1 MNMEDAQREYFI
13 EILKQYRLGNATE
26 QEIAFLEAYYN
37 VFESNE
43 ELITVENQHEF
54 APIKQLIKK
63 NIDQQITLP
72 QKTFRLN
79 SSRTRYM
86 VAAVVFLAVS
96 ITAYYFTISSD
107 HVNTHGQQYSHI
119 LPGTQK
125 ATLTLSNGK
134 KISLD
139 DVANG
144 EIAQQAGIRIT
155 KSSDGQLIYTAVNGA
170 DATTAAQ
177 NTISTPKGGQYQLIL
192 PDGTKVYLNAASTLS
207 YPTSFQGK
215 ERLVELNGEAY
226 FEVAK
231 NKVLPFRVKSRQQT
245 VEVLGT
251 HFNINS
257 YADEGA
263 IRTTLLEGAVKVSA
277 GINTQVIRP
286 GQQAIL
292 RKNTG
297 DKMVIVEVNTD
308 KVIAWKNGVFSFD
321 NEDLKSVMRQISRWY
336 DVEVIYTGVPTDEK
350 YYGEISKNSKLG
362 EVFEILELNNVNFN
376 VEGKTIKVSP
386 NQGSAVK

>member
-1 MNMEDAQREYFI
+1 MKDAQREYFI
-13 EILKQYRLGNATE
+13 EILKQYRLGNATQ

-37 VFESNE
+37 VFETNE

-54 APIKQLIKK
+54 TPIKQLIKK
-63 NIDQQITLP
+63 NIDQQITLS
-72 QKTFRLN
+72 QKTFRLT
-79 SSRTRYM
+79 STRTRYM

-96 ITAYYFTISSD
+96 ITAYYFTKSSD
-107 HVNTHGQQYSHI
+107 HLATPGQQYSHI
-119 LPGTQK
+119 LPGTNK
-125 ATLTLSNGK
+125 ATLTLADGQ

-155 KSSDGQLIYTAVNGA
+155 KSTDGQLIYTAVYDGN
-170 DATTAAQ
+170 ATKVAQ

-207 YPTSFQGK
+207 YPTAFQGK
-215 ERLVELNGEAY
+215 ERLVALNGEAY

-231 NKVLPFRVKSRQQT
+231 NKLLPFKVQSRQQT

-257 YADEGA
+257 YADEST
-263 IRTTLLEGAVKVSA
+263 IRTTLMEGAVKVSA
-277 GINTQVIRP
+277 GNNTLVIRP

-292 RKNTG
+292 SKNTA
-297 DKMVIVEVNTD
+297 DKIMISEVNTD
-308 KVIAWKNGVFSFD
+308 KVIAWKNGVFSFE
-321 NEDLKSVMRQISRWY
+321 NEDLKSVMRQVSRWY
-336 DVEVIYTGVPTDEK
+336 DVEVIYKGIPSDEK
-350 YYGEISKNSKLG
+350 YYGEISKNSKLD
-362 EVFEILELNNVNFN
+362 EVFKILELNNVHFD
-376 VEGKTIKVSP
+376 VEGKTIKVSSD
-386 NQGSAVK
+386 QGSPVKQ

>member
-1 MNMEDAQREYFI
+1 MKDAQREYFI
-13 EILKQYRLGNATE
+13 EILKQYRLGNATQ

-37 VFESNE
+37 VFETNE

-54 APIKQLIKK
+54 APVKQLIKN
-63 NIDQQITLP
+63 NIDQQIILP
-72 QKTFRLN
+72 QKTFRLTP
-79 SSRTRYM
+79 SRTRYM
-86 VAAVVFLAVS
+86 VAAVIFLAVS
-96 ITAYYFTISSD
+96 ITAYYFTTSSD
-107 HVNTHGQQYSHI
+107 HVDTPGQEYSHI
-119 LPGTQK
+119 LPGTNK
-125 ATLTLSNGK
+125 ATLTLSNGQ

-155 KSSDGQLIYTAVNGA
+155 KSGNGQLVYTAVNGDNA
-170 DATTAAQ
+170 IPVAQ

-207 YPTSFQGK
+207 YPTAFQDK

-231 NKVLPFRVKSRQQT
+231 NKLLPFRVKSGQQT

-251 HFNINS
+251 HFNVNA

-263 IRTTLLEGAVKVSA
+263 IRTTLLEGAVKISA
-277 GINTQVIRP
+277 GMITQVIKP

-292 RKNTG
+292 NKNTA
-297 DKMVIVEVNTD
+297 DKIVITEVNTD
-308 KVIAWKNGVFSFD
+308 KVIAWKNGVFSFE

-336 DVEVIYTGVPTDEK
+336 NVEVIYTGVSSDEK

-362 EVFEILELNNVNFN
+362 EVFEILELNNVHFD

-386 NQGSAVK
+386 NHGSPVKQ

>member
-1 MNMEDAQREYFI
+1 MKDAQREYFI
-13 EILKQYRLGNATE
+13 EILKQYRLGNATQ

-37 VFESNE
+37 VFETNE

-54 APIKQLIKK
+54 APVKQLIKN
-63 NIDQQITLP
+63 NIDQQIILP
-72 QKTFRLN
+72 QKTFRLTP
-79 SSRTRYM
+79 SRTRYM
-86 VAAVVFLAVS
+86 VAAVIFLAVS
-96 ITAYYFTISSD
+96 ITAYYFTTSSD
-107 HVNTHGQQYSHI
+107 HVDTPGQEYSHI
-119 LPGTQK
+119 LPGTNK
-125 ATLTLSNGK
+125 ATLTLSNGQ

-155 KSSDGQLIYTAVNGA
+155 KSGNGQLVYTAVKGDNA
-170 DATTAAQ
+170 IPVAQ

-207 YPTSFQGK
+207 YPTAFQDK

-231 NKVLPFRVKSRQQT
+231 NKLLPFRVKSGQQT

-251 HFNINS
+251 HFNVNA

-263 IRTTLLEGAVKVSA
+263 IRTTLLEGAVKISA
-277 GINTQVIRP
+277 GMITQVIKP

-292 RKNTG
+292 NKNTA
-297 DKMVIVEVNTD
+297 DKIVITEVNTD
-308 KVIAWKNGVFSFD
+308 KVIAWKNGVFSFE

-336 DVEVIYTGVPTDEK
+336 NVEVIYTGVSSDEK

>member
-1 MNMEDAQREYFI
+1 MKDAQREYFI
-13 EILKQYRLGNATE
+13 EILKQYRLGNATK

-37 VFESNE
+37 VFETNE
-43 ELITVENQHEF
+43 ELITVENQQEF
-54 APIKQLIKK
+54 APIKQLIKN
-63 NIDQQITLP
+63 NIDQQIILP
-72 QKTFRLN
+72 QKTFRLTP
-79 SSRTRYM
+79 SRTRYM

-96 ITAYYFTISSD
+96 ITAYYFTTSSD
-107 HVNTHGQQYSHI
+107 HVDTPGQQYSHI
-119 LPGTQK
+119 LPGTNK
-125 ATLTLSNGK
+125 ATLTLSNGQ

-144 EIAQQAGIRIT
+144 EIAQQAGISIT
-155 KSSDGQLIYTAVNGA
+155 KSGDGQLIYTAVSGDKA
-170 DATTAAQ
+170 IPIAQ
-177 NTISTPKGGQYQLIL
+177 NTISTPRGGQYQLIL

-207 YPTSFQGK
+207 YPTAFQDK

-231 NKVLPFRVKSRQQT
+231 NKFLPFRVKSRQQI

-251 HFNINS
+251 HFNVNA

-263 IRTTLLEGAVKVSA
+263 IRTTLLEGAVKISA
-277 GINTQVIRP
+277 GINTQIMRP

-292 RKNTG
+292 NKNTA
-297 DKMVIVEVNTD
+297 DKIVITEVNTD
-308 KVIAWKNGVFSFD
+308 KVIAWKNGVFSFE

-336 DVEVIYTGVPTDEK
+336 NVEVIYTGVSSDEK

-362 EVFEILELNNVNFN
+362 EVFEILELNNVHFD

-386 NQGSAVK
+386 NHGSPVKQ

>member
-1 MNMEDAQREYFI
+1 MKDAQREYFI
-13 EILKQYRLGNATE
+13 EILKQYRLGNATQ

-37 VFESNE
+37 VFETNE

-54 APIKQLIKK
+54 APVKQLIKN
-63 NIDQQITLP
+63 NIDQQIILP
-72 QKTFRLN
+72 QKTFRLTP
-79 SSRTRYM
+79 SRTRYM
-86 VAAVVFLAVS
+86 VAAVIFLAVS
-96 ITAYYFTISSD
+96 ITAYYFTTSSD
-107 HVNTHGQQYSHI
+107 HVDIPGQQYSHI
-119 LPGTQK
+119 LPGTNK
-125 ATLTLSNGK
+125 ATLTLSNGQ

-155 KSSDGQLIYTAVNGA
+155 KSGNGQLVYTAVKGDNA
-170 DATTAAQ
+170 IPVAQ

-207 YPTSFQGK
+207 YPTAFQDKG
-215 ERLVELNGEAY
+215 RLVELNGEAY

-231 NKVLPFRVKSRQQT
+231 NKLLPFRVKSGQQT

-251 HFNINS
+251 HFNVNA

-263 IRTTLLEGAVKVSA
+263 IRTTLLEGAVKISA
-277 GINTQVIRP
+277 GMITQVIKP

-292 RKNTG
+292 NKNTA
-297 DKMVIVEVNTD
+297 DKIVITEVNTD
-308 KVIAWKNGVFSFD
+308 KVIAWKNGVFSFE

-336 DVEVIYTGVPTDEK
+336 NVEVIYTGVSSDEK

-362 EVFEILELNNVNFN
+362 EVFEILELNNVHFD

-386 NQGSAVK
+386 NHGSPVKQ

>member
-1 MNMEDAQREYFI
+1 MKDAQREYFI
-13 EILKQYRLGNATE
+13 EILKQYRLGNATQ

-37 VFESNE
+37 VFETNE

-54 APIKQLIKK
+54 APVKQLIKN
-63 NIDQQITLP
+63 NIDQQIILP
-72 QKTFRLN
+72 QKTFRLTP
-79 SSRTRYM
+79 SRTRYM
-86 VAAVVFLAVS
+86 VAAVIFLAVS
-96 ITAYYFTISSD
+96 ITAYYFTTSSD
-107 HVNTHGQQYSHI
+107 HVDTPGQEYSHI
-119 LPGTQK
+119 LPGTNK
-125 ATLTLSNGK
+125 ATLTLSNGQ

-155 KSSDGQLIYTAVNGA
+155 KSGNGQLVYTAVNGDNA
-170 DATTAAQ
+170 IPVAQ

-207 YPTSFQGK
+207 YPTAFQDK

-231 NKVLPFRVKSRQQT
+231 NKLLPFRVKSGQQT

-251 HFNINS
+251 HFNVNA

-263 IRTTLLEGAVKVSA
+263 IRTTLLEGAVKISA
-277 GINTQVIRP
+277 GMITQVIKP

-292 RKNTG
+292 NRNTA
-297 DKMVIVEVNTD
+297 DKIVITEVNTD
-308 KVIAWKNGVFSFD
+308 KVIAWKNGVFSFE

-336 DVEVIYTGVPTDEK
+336 NVEVIYTGVSSDEK

-362 EVFEILELNNVNFN
+362 EVFEILELNNVHFD

-386 NQGSAVK
+386 NHGSPVKQ

>member
-1 MNMEDAQREYFI
+1 MKDAQREYFI
-13 EILKQYRLGNATE
+13 EILKQYRLGNATK

-37 VFESNE
+37 VFETNE
-43 ELITVENQHEF
+43 ELITVENQQEF
-54 APIKQLIKK
+54 APIKQLIKN
-63 NIDQQITLP
+63 NIDQQIILP
-72 QKTFRLN
+72 QKTFRLTP
-79 SSRTRYM
+79 SRTRYM

-96 ITAYYFTISSD
+96 ITAYYFTTSSD
-107 HVNTHGQQYSHI
+107 HVDTPGQQYSHI
-119 LPGTQK
+119 LPGTNK
-125 ATLTLSNGK
+125 ATLTLSNGQ

-144 EIAQQAGIRIT
+144 EIAQQAGISIT
-155 KSSDGQLIYTAVNGA
+155 KSGDGQLIYTAVSGDKA
-170 DATTAAQ
+170 IPIAQ
-177 NTISTPKGGQYQLIL
+177 NTISTPRGGQYQLIL

-207 YPTSFQGK
+207 YPTAFQDK

-231 NKVLPFRVKSRQQT
+231 NKFLPFKVKSRQQI

-251 HFNINS
+251 HFNVNA

-263 IRTTLLEGAVKVSA
+263 IRTTLLEGAVKISA
-277 GINTQVIRP
+277 GINTQIMRP

-292 RKNTG
+292 NKNTA
-297 DKMVIVEVNTD
+297 DKIVITEVNTD
-308 KVIAWKNGVFSFD
+308 KVIAWKNGVFSFE

-336 DVEVIYTGVPTDEK
+336 NVEVIYTGVSSDEK

-362 EVFEILELNNVNFN
+362 EVFEILELNNVHFD

-386 NQGSAVK
+386 NHGSPVKQ

>member
-1 MNMEDAQREYFI
+1 MKDAQREYFI
-13 EILKQYRLGNATE
+13 EILKQYRLGNATQ

-37 VFESNE
+37 VFETNE

-54 APIKQLIKK
+54 APVKQLIKN
-63 NIDQQITLP
+63 NIDQQIILP
-72 QKTFRLN
+72 QKTFRLTP
-79 SSRTRYM
+79 SRTRYM
-86 VAAVVFLAVS
+86 VAAVIFLAVS
-96 ITAYYFTISSD
+96 ITAYYFTTSSD
-107 HVNTHGQQYSHI
+107 HVDTPGQQYSHI
-119 LPGTQK
+119 LPGTNK
-125 ATLTLSNGK
+125 ATLTLSNGQ

-155 KSSDGQLIYTAVNGA
+155 KSGNGQLVYTAVNGDNA
-170 DATTAAQ
+170 IPVAQ

-207 YPTSFQGK
+207 YPTAFQDK

-231 NKVLPFRVKSRQQT
+231 NKLLPFRVKSGQQT

-251 HFNINS
+251 HFNVNA

-263 IRTTLLEGAVKVSA
+263 IRTTLLEGAVKISA
-277 GINTQVIRP
+277 GMITQVIKP

-292 RKNTG
+292 NKNTA
-297 DKMVIVEVNTD
+297 DKIVITEVNTD
-308 KVIAWKNGVFSFD
+308 KVIAWKNGVFSFE

-336 DVEVIYTGVPTDEK
+336 NVEVIYTGVSSDEK

-362 EVFEILELNNVNFN
+362 EVFEILELNNVHFD

-386 NQGSAVK
+386 NHGSPVKQ

>member
-1 MNMEDAQREYFI
+1 MKDAQREYFI
-13 EILKQYRLGNATE
+13 EILKQYRLGNATQ

-37 VFESNE
+37 VFETNE

-54 APIKQLIKK
+54 APVKQLIKN
-63 NIDQQITLP
+63 NIDQQIILP
-72 QKTFRLN
+72 QKTFRLTP
-79 SSRTRYM
+79 SRTRYM
-86 VAAVVFLAVS
+86 VAAVIFLAVS
-96 ITAYYFTISSD
+96 ITAYYFTTSSD
-107 HVNTHGQQYSHI
+107 HVDTPGQQYSHI
-119 LPGTQK
+119 LPGTNK
-125 ATLTLSNGK
+125 ATLTLSNGQ

-155 KSSDGQLIYTAVNGA
+155 KSGNGQLVYTAVKGDNA
-170 DATTAAQ
+170 IPVAQ

-207 YPTSFQGK
+207 YPTAFQDK

-231 NKVLPFRVKSRQQT
+231 NKLLPFRVKSGQQT

-251 HFNINS
+251 HFNVNA

-263 IRTTLLEGAVKVSA
+263 IRTTLLEGAVKISA
-277 GINTQVIRP
+277 GMITQVIKP

-292 RKNTG
+292 NKNTA
-297 DKMVIVEVNTD
+297 DKIVITEVNTD
-308 KVIAWKNGVFSFD
+308 KVIAWKNGVFSFE

-336 DVEVIYTGVPTDEK
+336 NVEVIYTGVSSDEK

-362 EVFEILELNNVNFN
+362 EVFEILELNNVHFD

-386 NQGSAVK
+386 NHGSPVKQ

>member
-1 MNMEDAQREYFI
+1 MKDAQREYFI
-13 EILKQYRLGNATE
+13 EILKQYRLGNATQ

-37 VFESNE
+37 VFETNE

-54 APIKQLIKK
+54 APVKQLIKN
-63 NIDQQITLP
+63 NIDQQIILP
-72 QKTFRLN
+72 QKTFRLTP
-79 SSRTRYM
+79 SRTRYM
-86 VAAVVFLAVS
+86 VAAVIFLAVS
-96 ITAYYFTISSD
+96 ITAYYFTTSSD
-107 HVNTHGQQYSHI
+107 HVDTPGQEYSHI
-119 LPGTQK
+119 LPGTNK
-125 ATLTLSNGK
+125 ATLTLSNGQ

-155 KSSDGQLIYTAVNGA
+155 KSGNGQLVYTAVKGDNA
-170 DATTAAQ
+170 IPVAQ

-207 YPTSFQGK
+207 YPTAFQDK

-231 NKVLPFRVKSRQQT
+231 NKLLPFRVKSGQQT

-251 HFNINS
+251 HFNVNA

-263 IRTTLLEGAVKVSA
+263 IRTTLLEGAVKISA
-277 GINTQVIRP
+277 GMITQVIKP

-292 RKNTG
+292 NKNTA
-297 DKMVIVEVNTD
+297 DKIVITEVNTD
-308 KVIAWKNGVFSFD
+308 KVIAWKNGVFSFE

-336 DVEVIYTGVPTDEK
+336 NVEVIYTGVSSDEK

-362 EVFEILELNNVNFN
+362 EVFEILELNNVHFD

-386 NQGSAVK
+386 NHGSPVKQ

>member
-1 MNMEDAQREYFI
+1 MKDAQREYFI
-13 EILKQYRLGNATE
+13 EILKQYRLGNATQ

-37 VFESNE
+37 VFETNE

-54 APIKQLIKK
+54 APVKQLIKN
-63 NIDQQITLP
+63 NIDQQIILP
-72 QKTFRLN
+72 QKTFRLTP
-79 SSRTRYM
+79 SRTRYM
-86 VAAVVFLAVS
+86 VAAVIFLAVS
-96 ITAYYFTISSD
+96 ITAYYFTTSSD
-107 HVNTHGQQYSHI
+107 HVDIPGHQYSHI
-119 LPGTQK
+119 LPGTNK
-125 ATLTLSNGK
+125 ATLTLSNGQ

-155 KSSDGQLIYTAVNGA
+155 KSGNGQLVYTAVKGDNA
-170 DATTAAQ
+170 IPVAQ

-207 YPTSFQGK
+207 YPTAFQDK

-231 NKVLPFRVKSRQQT
+231 NKLLPFRVKSGQQT

-251 HFNINS
+251 HFNVNA

-263 IRTTLLEGAVKVSA
+263 IRTTLLEGAVKISA
-277 GINTQVIRP
+277 GMITQVIKP

-292 RKNTG
+292 NKNTA
-297 DKMVIVEVNTD
+297 DKIVITEVNTD
-308 KVIAWKNGVFSFD
+308 KVIAWKNGVFSFE

-336 DVEVIYTGVPTDEK
+336 NVEVIYTGVSSDEK

-362 EVFEILELNNVNFN
+362 EVFEILELNNVHFD

-386 NQGSAVK
+386 NHGSPVKQ